1 MVGAELCKN
10 KLLKTQFL
18 FRHHLLWLPF
28 GITFNMC
35 FLSQIEKVIIPLQL
49 PRKCYTYK
57 TYGNVSRVAETIN
70 VGWQWSCMPANET
83 FNSG

>member
-1 MVGAELCKN
+1 MARAELRKN

-28 GITFNMC
+28 GVTFNV
-35 FLSQIEKVIIPLQL
+35 SQIEKVIIPLQF
-49 PRKCYTYK
+49 PRKCYIYK
-57 TYGNVSRVAETIN
+57 TYGNFTPVAETIN
-70 VGWQWSCMPANET
+70 VGWQWSCTPANET